1 MTFKTITEV
10 CEAVKAGKVV
20 HWGTRN
26 YVVILD
32 NVGQW
37 LIGYNHGQ
45 HNASY
50 VGLFWLDGVTT
61 DYNPEDFFVAF
72 TG

>member
-32 NVGQW
+32 NVGQ
-37 LIGYNHGQ
+37 
-45 HNASY
+45 
-50 VGLFWLDGVTT
+50 
-61 DYNPEDFFVAF
+61 
-72 TG
+72 